1 MSELLDKLLEHGFI
15 TGSQAFGTA
24 REDSDIDIVYSIQDT
39 GYINAIIG
47 DRERT
52 PSDYFAG
59 YLIDD
64 DSGKSINLIPVHPH
78 EFLPWFLATKAMA
91 ATLMESEIVDPIK
104 KYSVFMGIV
113 SLFKATV
120 EERRTILEYNKLRD
134 RLLGVTQPEPS
145 YDSPTDLPF

>member
-59 YLIDD
+59 YMIDD

-78 EFLPWFLATKAMA
+78 EFFPWFLATKAMA
-91 ATLMESEIVDPIK
+91 ATLMESEIVDQIK

-113 SLFKATV
+113 CLFKATV
-120 EERRTILEYNKLRD
+120 AERQNLAAYDILRD
-134 RLLGVTQPEPS
+134 KILGKDKKSEFFPVDDFPI
-145 YDSPTDLPF
+145 